1 MCHVFFSPDDNED
14 EVIAQLGQLDLVDDV
29 VTFVDSF
36 NTLVGQLMFS
46 SNFSCTNEC
55 SSCFVS
61 RNDNG
66 TVVCGFFTVEESSDI
81 QTGAGNFT
89 IEEILAGPTNEDI
102 AALVDTA
109 VLHMENCVQYTGDA
123 YGNSKVCFI
132 TDLTSLPDETEPV
145 FCNITYND
153 VLCDSCVVPG
163 VAFNSS
169 DDAAGECIVADCTNV
184 DATYGTM
191 IDTCEMVG
199 VGGPFQF
206 FALRDVVNATTFTLG
221 TCNDNVPAPST
232 TVATPPTVLP
242 TANTTGPTST
252 TDITTT
258 SVPTSVPVLI
268 SEPTEPDNTTTTT
281 APMRAPAAVVT
292 APVLA
297 APVLL
302 PTTTSDTTRRC
313 HTLPRTAVLVAM
325 LTCGTV
331 LSMMMV

>member
-1 MCHVFFSPDDNED
+1 MCRVFLSPDDNED

-61 RNDNG
+61 RDNNG

-89 IEEILAGPTNEDI
+89 MEDILAGPTNEDI

-268 SEPTEPDNTTTTT
+268 SEPTEPDNTT
-281 APMRAPAAVVT
+281 APMRAPAVVT

-297 APVLL
+297 APVLIL
-302 PTTTSDTTRRC
+302 PTTSDTTRRC
-313 HTLPRTAVLVAM
+313 SRTALVAM
-325 LTCGTV
+325 WTCCGTV
-331 LSMMMV
+331 LSMMV